1 MVIEK
6 FPGLIEKLCKEYVN
20 TLSHF
25 VREKLNILET
35 ENFCKEVDRY
45 YKKLLD
51 LSVKSPQEFKDS
63 VVELGRELYRKN
75 LTIAFVVD
83 AINALTHRI
92 LQYIHTEKL
101 PFELSEEFLKFIN
114 QFPNLIAYGY
124 ILESIPDR
132 EEALSTSS
140 KSWGNEISK
149 HLKILKELISKRETS
164 SLNST
169 PCLALEPLDRLD
181 FKISCKKLD
190 ICEKINKTH
199 ELLHVYLNLLKDYLN
214 HSKFLAGY
222 LVLEDVFFL
231 LERLYENLSSL
242 ESTSATL
249 TFDDIVK
256 FIVEEKLGACF
267 SILVINPIDLAF
279 VNKVYGFEV
288 GDSIIEEVI
297 NGLSGLADRKR
308 VVKCN
313 EGLICAFLSN
323 CSRSVAVNSKK
334 AFKEIKETLSKKFSY
349 LPYKP
354 DISGYLLI
362 FTEKSTLKIKDLT
375 NLLKYALRV
384 SRQKSSE
391 LLVLSTDELIS
402 SKSIFV
408 FKNTIDYLKET
419 FESGRVALAIQGI
432 HELET
437 SKVKHYE
444 VLFRLI
450 DETGR
455 IIPAGEVIDLIY
467 DFRLI
472 HLLDLAVLKK
482 VLLNIEKF
490 KSLNGSIFVNVSPRT
505 LKLRATRE
513 EIERI
518 IGETVRKGLK
528 VGFEITEQ
536 AAIEDFNVIIDFFT
550 KLPTNLAIDDFGT
563 GYSSFSN
570 FISLVEQLPIKYLK
584 IDGSYVRKLEES
596 VKTEKVIGAL
606 NSMAHSLGI
615 ETIAE
620 FASSAEIVEKLK
632 KLNIDYAQGFFFSK
646 PEIVVA

>member
-1 MVIEK
+1 LVIEE
-6 FPGLIEKLCKEYVN
+6 FPGLIEKLCKEYLN
-20 TLSHF
+20 TLSPF
-25 VREKLNILET
+25 VREKLNIIEAKH
-35 ENFCKEVDRY
+35 FCREVDRY
-45 YKKLLD
+45 YKELLN
-51 LSVKSPQEFKDS
+51 LSVNSPQEFKES
-63 VVELGRELYRKN
+63 VVELGRELYRKS

-83 AINALTHRI
+83 AINSLTHRI

-114 QFPNLIAYGY
+114 KFPNLIAYGF

-132 EEALSTSS
+132 EKALSTSS
-140 KSWGNEISK
+140 KSLGNEISK
-149 HLKILKELISKRETS
+149 HLKILKEFIGKRKTD
-164 SLNST
+164 SLDST
-169 PCLALEPLDRLD
+169 HCLTLEPLERLD
-181 FKISCKKLD
+181 FRISCKKLD

-199 ELLHVYLNLLKDYLN
+199 ELLHVYINLLKDYLS
-214 HSKFLAGY
+214 HGKFLAGY

-231 LERLYENLSSL
+231 IERLYENLLSL
-242 ESTSATL
+242 ESTSAAL
-249 TFDDIVK
+249 TFDDVVK
-256 FIVEEKLGACF
+256 FIVEEKIEDCF

-288 GDSIIEEVI
+288 GDSILEEVI
-297 NGLSGLADRKR
+297 NGLSILADRKR

-313 EGLICAFLSN
+313 EGLICAFLN
-323 CSRSVAVNSKK
+323 DCSRSAAVNGKK
-334 AFKEIKETLSKKFSY
+334 VFEGIKENLSRKFSY

-362 FTEKSTLKIKDLT
+362 FTEKSTLKINDLT
-375 NLLKYALRV
+375 NLLKYALRI
-384 SRQKSSE
+384 SRQKPSE
-391 LLVLSTDELIS
+391 LLILSTDELIS

-408 FKNTIDYLKET
+408 FKNTVDYLKET

-432 HELET
+432 HEIET
-437 SKVKHYE
+437 AKVKHYE

-482 VLLNIEKF
+482 VFSNIEKF
-490 KSLNGSIFVNVSPRT
+490 KNLNKGIFINVSPRT
-505 LKLRATRE
+505 LKLRTTRE
-513 EIERI
+513 EIEKI
-518 IGETVRKGLK
+518 IGNLVRKGLK

-536 AAIEDFNVIIDFFT
+536 AAIEDFNVIVDFFT
-550 KLPTNLAIDDFGT
+550 KLPTELAIDDFGT

-570 FISLVEQLPIKYLK
+570 FISLVEQLPIRYLK
-584 IDGSYVRKLEES
+584 IDGSYVKKLEES

-620 FASSAEIVEKLK
+620 FASSWEIVEKLK

-646 PEIVVA
+646 PEIVVV

>member
-1 MVIEK
+1 MVIEE
-6 FPGLIEKLCKEYVN
+6 FPGLIEKLCKEYLN
-20 TLSHF
+20 TLSPF
-25 VREKLNILET
+25 VREKLNIIEA
-35 ENFCKEVDRY
+35 EHFCREVDRY
-45 YKKLLD
+45 YKELLN
-51 LSVKSPQEFKDS
+51 LSVNSPQEFKES

-83 AINALTHRI
+83 AINSLTHRI

-114 QFPNLIAYGY
+114 KFPNLIAYGF

-132 EEALSTSS
+132 EKALSTSS
-140 KSWGNEISK
+140 KSLGNEISK
-149 HLKILKELISKRETS
+149 HLKILKEFIGKRKTD
-164 SLNST
+164 SLDST
-169 PCLALEPLDRLD
+169 HCLTLEPLERLD
-181 FKISCKKLD
+181 FRISCKKLD

-199 ELLHVYLNLLKDYLN
+199 ELLHVYINLLKDYLS
-214 HSKFLAGY
+214 HGKFLAGY

-231 LERLYENLSSL
+231 IERLYENLLSL
-242 ESTSATL
+242 ESTSAAL
-249 TFDDIVK
+249 TFDDVVK
-256 FIVEEKLGACF
+256 FIVEEKIEDCF

-288 GDSIIEEVI
+288 GDSILEEVI
-297 NGLSGLADRKR
+297 NGLSILADRKR

-313 EGLICAFLSN
+313 EGLICAFLN
-323 CSRSVAVNSKK
+323 DCSRSAAVNGKK
-334 AFKEIKETLSKKFSY
+334 VFKGIKENLSRKFSY

-362 FTEKSTLKIKDLT
+362 FTEKSTLKINDLT
-375 NLLKYALRV
+375 NLLKYALRI
-384 SRQKSSE
+384 SRQKPSE
-391 LLVLSTDELIS
+391 LLILSTDELIS

-408 FKNTIDYLKET
+408 FKNTVDYLKET

-432 HELET
+432 HEIET
-437 SKVKHYE
+437 AKVKHYE

-450 DETGR
+450 DEAGR

-482 VLLNIEKF
+482 VFLNIEKF
-490 KSLNGSIFVNVSPRT
+490 KNLNRGIFINVSPRT
-505 LKLRATRE
+505 LKLRTTRE
-513 EIERI
+513 EIEKI
-518 IGETVRKGLK
+518 IGNLVRKGLK

-536 AAIEDFNVIIDFFT
+536 AAIEDFNVIVDFFT
-550 KLPTNLAIDDFGT
+550 KLPTELAIDDFGT

-570 FISLVEQLPIKYLK
+570 FISLVEQLQIKYLK

-596 VKTEKVIGAL
+596 VNTEKVIGAL

-620 FASSAEIVEKLK
+620 FASSWEIVEKLK

-646 PEIVVA
+646 PEIVVV